1 MLQNLRILQVSAL
14 NIWVGRWEKEKRSV
28 LYVVM
33 VKIEFKVDDELLKA
47 LTRLA
52 DSLED
57 NKKSEVINAPQ
68 EKIKSTI
75 SLTSETQKL
84 SIVELRELMAVK
96 KKEGKSSFIK
106 GLLDKYGVLNL
117 TALEENVYPEF
128 YKNLEVL

>member
-1 MLQNLRILQVSAL
+1 
-14 NIWVGRWEKEKRSV
+14 VGRWEKEKRSV

-33 VKIEFKVDDELLKA
+33 VKIEIKVDDELLKA